1 MQEKDYNPIERM
13 RHRDTDGDG
22 VADYIDSNG
31 YSKPNDRYRYKNIST
46 DDYSKDRKIIHTMNY
61 AHFFIAWVMRNI
73 IKAGHQGRVCCLPR
87 RITVKRL
94 CSISHI
100 THLI

>member
-46 DDYSKDRKIIHTMNY
+46 AI
-61 AHFFIAWVMRNI
+61 
-73 IKAGHQGRVCCLPR
+73 
-87 RITVKRL
+87 
-94 CSISHI
+94 
-100 THLI
+100 